1 MDDFLREIQTSLFRE
16 WINNQKR
23 DYYHLHQ
30 SETDPDAII
39 IENEYCYSYVTFNP
53 QCIIDTAQS
62 KCYDLCSCFFDTC
75 FYKIQGKFSGTK
87 NKTGS
92 KLMASQ
98 DQFVFI
104 CVCCCHFLCPPFFL
118 SSIYLLSQQLPPPIN
133 CRISTTSPS
142 FSTVVS

>member
-53 QCIIDTAQS
+53 QCIIELCVMNKRTDEMAFISIFNS
-62 KCYDLCSCFFDTC
+62 KRL
-75 FYKIQGKFSGTK
+75 
-87 NKTGS
+87 N
-92 KLMASQ
+92 MP
-98 DQFVFI
+98 
-104 CVCCCHFLCPPFFL
+104 FLCL
-118 SSIYLLSQQLPPPIN
+118 KKWIN
-133 CRISTTSPS
+133 
-142 FSTVVS
+142 VLKK

>member
-53 QCIIDTAQS
+53 QCIIEQM
-62 KCYDLCSCFFDTC
+62 KWL
-75 FYKIQGKFSGTK
+75 
-87 NKTGS
+87 
-92 KLMASQ
+92 
-98 DQFVFI
+98 FI
-104 CVCCCHFLCPPFFL
+104 SIFNSRHLNMPFL
-118 SSIYLLSQQLPPPIN
+118 YLKKWLNVLKK
-133 CRISTTSPS
+133 
-142 FSTVVS
+142 

>member
-1 MDDFLREIQTSLFRE
+1 MDDFDLYKISAAKLTGKSCDADCLLCVSGTGCIRKKCNVLRHIVQDVGKSAF
-16 WINNQKR
+16 I
-23 DYYHLHQ
+23 
-30 SETDPDAII
+30 
-39 IENEYCYSYVTFNP
+39 C
-53 QCIIDTAQS
+53 TAQS
-62 KCYDLCSCFFDTC
+62 KRYDLCSCFFDTC

>member
-53 QCIIDTAQS
+53 QCIIE
-62 KCYDLCSCFFDTC
+62 LCVMNKRTVEMA
-75 FYKIQGKFSGTK
+75 FYLHFQF
-87 NKTGS
+87 KTLKHAIS
-92 KLMASQ
+92 LFEEM
-98 DQFVFI
+98 DQCIKKMIDQPI
-104 CVCCCHFLCPPFFL
+104 CRLLLC
-118 SSIYLLSQQLPPPIN
+118 
-133 CRISTTSPS
+133 
-142 FSTVVS
+142 